1 MFSQISTVFEGLDMY
16 NSSDWRE
23 YFFARHNTFLVLGIV
38 AEALALMSTLTGT
51 ALAKYEGIVSRAE
64 DPKKFQDIV
73 FFYYLV
79 GFFLLILYVCTF
91 R

>member
-1 MFSQISTVFEGLDMY
+1 MY
-16 NSSDWRE
+16 NSSYWRE
-23 YFFARHNTFLVLGIV
+23 YFFARHNVFLILGMVL
-38 AEALALMSTLTGT
+38 EAGALISTLTGT
-51 ALAKYEGIVSRAE
+51 TLARYKGIVSRAR

-73 FFYYLV
+73 VFYYLF

>member
-1 MFSQISTVFEGLDMY
+1 
-16 NSSDWRE
+16 
-23 YFFARHNTFLVLGIV
+23 
-38 AEALALMSTLTGT
+38 MSTLTGT